1 MGNTRETMRE
11 AQLEKLNR
19 LLRVLNGSENRFQ
32 AARLSRAWNVLPIR
46 SMEAFRSMVPCT
58 TREELTQDF
67 QENPPFGTNLTF
79 PLERYTRYCQTS
91 GSTGEPMAWLDTPES
106 WESMLGCWRKVY
118 SAAGLGEGRERIFFA
133 FSFGPFLGFWTA
145 YEAALQLGHLC
156 IPGGG
161 MSSLAR
167 AGAMRRAGAAVLCC
181 TPTYAMRLGRMVQE
195 EGGEAPPVE
204 KVIVAGEPGGS
215 IPATRACISALW
227 NGARVFDHHGM
238 TEVGPVSYEESSVPG
253 SLQVIEESYL
263 AEILDPG
270 SESETPEGE
279 TGELV
284 LTTLDRA
291 ACPLIRYRTG
301 DMVRGRFTPGLS
313 LEGGVLGRV
322 DDMVLVRGVNVYPS
336 AIEGIL
342 RRFPEVVEYRV
353 LEIRRDSMTE
363 LEIEVEGQAGSPRDL
378 TERIGARLRDQLQLR
393 IPVRWATPGSLPLQ
407 EFKARRWERQTM
419 AAEEPA
425 PRASG
430 EQES

>member
-1 MGNTRETMRE
+1 MGNTRERLRA

-19 LLRVLNGSENRFQ
+19 LLRVLEGSENRFQ
-32 AARLSRAWNVLPIR
+32 AARLKRAWGSAPIR
-46 SMEAFRSMVPCT
+46 SLKDFRSMVPCT
-58 TREELTQDF
+58 TRDELMRDC
-67 QENPPFGTNLTF
+67 QEHPPFGSNLSF

-106 WESMLGCWRKVY
+106 WESMLGCWRQVY
-118 SAAGLGEGRERIFFA
+118 DAAGLGEGRERIFFA

-167 AGAMRRAGAAVLCC
+167 ASALRRTGATVLCC
-181 TPTYAMRLGRMVQE
+181 TPTYALRLGRVMQE
-195 EGGEAPPVE
+195 EGGEAPLVQ

-215 IPATRACISALW
+215 IPATRACISSLW

-238 TEVGPVSYEESSVPG
+238 TEVGPVSYEESGAPG
-253 SLQVIEESYL
+253 SLQVIEECYL

-270 SESETPEGE
+270 SDSETPEGE
-279 TGELV
+279 AGELV
-284 LTTLDRA
+284 LTTLERA

-301 DMVRGRFTPGLS
+301 DLVRGRFTPGLR
-313 LEGGVLGRV
+313 LEGGILGRV

-353 LEIRRDSMTE
+353 LEKRSDSMTE
-363 LEIEVEGQAGSPRDL
+363 LEIEVEGEAGSPGDL
-378 TERIGARLRDQLQLR
+378 IERIGARLREQLQLR
-393 IPVRWATPGSLPLQ
+393 IPVRWAAPGSLPLQ
-407 EFKARRWERQTM
+407 EFKARRWQRQNS
-419 AAEEPA
+419 ADAGKSRE
-425 PRASG
+425 SG
-430 EQES
+430 EKES